1 MVFSIAFAEKRTMK
15 KYLLLRHN
23 RETGPHT
30 IEQLGSTGLL
40 PLDLIWIEDESTSW
54 KYPCEIEE
62 LKDLIKH
69 DVAIQKANRFEN
81 KNEKIFISLPSNFS
95 QKSHQEL
102 SDNYSL
108 LPVNNTE
115 PVLETNYRRPLE
127 ELKENYRASKQKKPI
142 WNKKILASSN
152 AASVAAVFIG
162 VVLGAFV
169 IKKTVD
175 GYVPDVTE
183 ETAMATPI
191 IDREVEKQPDENIK
205 NALVTEIVPVY
216 KTVSVKIAKPGDIKK
231 QLKIKTNNYKVGLFG
246 GINGLQ
252 LTVFNASPQV
262 ADKVI
267 VALDYLRPNGVVVQS
282 ENVSF
287 TSIKPRGAQTI
298 AIPGSDRGVKLRYRI
313 LKVFAH
319 DYKTDLKQV

>member
-1 MVFSIAFAEKRTMK
+1 MK

-30 IEQLGSTGLL
+30 IEQLASISLF
-40 PLDLIWIEDESTSW
+40 PLDLIWIEDESTTW
-54 KYPCEIEE
+54 KYPEEIEE
-62 LKDLIKH
+62 LKDLINY
-69 DVAIQKANRFEN
+69 DVACQKLNQFDN
-81 KNEKIFISLPSNFS
+81 KKDKIFTSLPSNFS
-95 QKSHQEL
+95 QKNHREL
-102 SDNYSL
+102 NDNYL
-108 LPVNNTE
+108 WLPVANSE
-115 PVLETNYRRPLE
+115 PVLETNYKMPLE
-127 ELKENYRASKQKKPI
+127 ELKENYKTSKQKRPI

-169 IKKTVD
+169 IKKMVD
-175 GYVPDVTE
+175 GYVPDITE

-191 IDREVEKQPDENIK
+191 IDREVEKQPTENFK

-216 KTVSVKIAKPGDIKK
+216 KTIPAKTAKPGDIKK
-231 QLKIKTNNYKVGLFG
+231 QIRIKTNNYKVGLFG

-252 LTVFNASPQV
+252 LTVFNTSPQV
-262 ADKVI
+262 VDKVI
-267 VALDYLRPNGVVVQS
+267 VALDYLRPNGAVVQS

-298 AIPGSDRGVKLRYRI
+298 AIPGSDRGVKLRYKI
-313 LKVFAH
+313 LKVYAR
-319 DYKTDLKQV
+319 DYKADLKQA

>member
-1 MVFSIAFAEKRTMK
+1 MK

-30 IEQLGSTGLL
+30 IEQLGLSGLL
-40 PLDLIWIEDESTSW
+40 PLDLIWIENESTTW
-54 KYPCEIEE
+54 KYPDEIEE
-62 LKDLIKH
+62 LKSLIKF
-69 DVAIQKANRFEN
+69 DIDSQKANRFKN
-81 KNEKIFISLPSNFS
+81 KNDKIISLPSNFS
-95 QKSHQEL
+95 QKNRQEL
-102 SDNYSL
+102 NHNYSL
-108 LPVNNTE
+108 LPTTYSE
-115 PVLETNYRRPLE
+115 PVLKTNYIKPLE
-127 ELKENYRASKQKKPI
+127 ELKENYRASKQKKQI
-142 WNKKILASSN
+142 WDRKIFASSS

-175 GYVPDVTE
+175 GYVPDATE

-191 IDREVEKQPDENIK
+191 IDREIEKQPTENFK

-216 KTVSVKIAKPGDIKK
+216 KTAPVKTSKPGDVKK

-252 LTVFNASPQV
+252 LTMFNTSAQV
-262 ADKVI
+262 VDKVI
-267 VALDYLRPNGVVVQS
+267 VALDYLRPNGAVVQS
-282 ENVSF
+282 ENVYF

-298 AIPGSDRGVKLRYRI
+298 SITGSDRGVKLRYKI
-313 LKVFAH
+313 LKVYAH
-319 DYKTDLKQV
+319 DYKADLKQV

>member
-1 MVFSIAFAEKRTMK
+1 MK

-30 IEQLGSTGLL
+30 IEQLASIGLF
-40 PLDLIWIEDESTSW
+40 PLDLIWIEEESTTW
-54 KYPCEIEE
+54 KYPDEIEE
-62 LKDLIKH
+62 LKSLIKC
-69 DVAIQKANRFEN
+69 DAESQKANRFEI
-81 KNEKIFISLPSNFS
+81 KNDKIFVSPPSNFS
-95 QKSHQEL
+95 QKNHQAL
-102 SDNYSL
+102 NDNYSL
-108 LPVNNTE
+108 LPVNNSE

-127 ELKENYRASKQKKPI
+127 ELKENYRASKQKRPI

-169 IKKTVD
+169 IKKMVD

-191 IDREVEKQPDENIK
+191 IDREIEKQPTENFK
-205 NALVTEIVPVY
+205 NALMTEIVPVY
-216 KTVSVKIAKPGDIKK
+216 KTAPVKTSKPGDVKK

-252 LTVFNASPQV
+252 LTMFNTSAQV
-262 ADKVI
+262 VDKVI
-267 VALDYLRPNGVVVQS
+267 IALDYLRPNGAVVQS
-282 ENVSF
+282 ENVYF

-298 AIPGSDRGVKLRYRI
+298 SIPGSDRGVKLRYKI
-313 LKVFAH
+313 LKVYAR
-319 DYKTDLKQV
+319 DYKADLKQV